1 MENLDLKQVLIRLK
15 KDIER
20 IREVMISVS
29 TGGYQIDELDE
40 EYKSK
45 YNLIDSCF
53 HLLNNKYGI
62 DLIHENPHE
71 SLWQFHAYW
80 KEHLQS
86 YSERRNY
93 VYELYKNNIKD
104 LNKLRIEIGNYGISS
119 NVKEKSYLE
128 IENVPD
134 DFYRQLI
141 NLINECY
148 NKEVYAVVPVLIRKL
163 LESLIVDILK
173 SKYGHANVNMFFDS
187 SNNKYF
193 GFNRLL
199 KTFEDNLND
208 FKVDMPSLDKRILR
222 EISRFREKGNTSVH
236 VLELDINKDK
246 SELDRDKGSIN
257 HIVKLL
263 IRLEKNVTKLR

>member
-1 MENLDLKQVLIRLK
+1 M
-15 KDIER
+15 
-20 IREVMISVS
+20 
-29 TGGYQIDELDE
+29 
-40 EYKSK
+40 
-45 YNLIDSCF
+45 
-53 HLLNNKYGI
+53 
-62 DLIHENPHE
+62 
-71 SLWQFHAYW
+71 
-80 KEHLQS
+80 
-86 YSERRNY
+86 
-93 VYELYKNNIKD
+93 
-104 LNKLRIEIGNYGISS
+104 
-119 NVKEKSYLE
+119 E

-148 NKEVYAVVPVLIRKL
+148 NKEVYAAVVPVLIRKL

-193 GFNRLL
+193 GFNKLL

-246 SELDRDKGSIN
+246 SELDRDKDAIN
-257 HIVKLL
+257 YIVKLL
-263 IRLEKNVTKLR
+263 IRLEKKVTGLR

>member
-1 MENLDLKQVLIRLK
+1 
-15 KDIER
+15 
-20 IREVMISVS
+20 
-29 TGGYQIDELDE
+29 
-40 EYKSK
+40 
-45 YNLIDSCF
+45 
-53 HLLNNKYGI
+53 
-62 DLIHENPHE
+62 
-71 SLWQFHAYW
+71 
-80 KEHLQS
+80 
-86 YSERRNY
+86 
-93 VYELYKNNIKD
+93 
-104 LNKLRIEIGNYGISS
+104 
-119 NVKEKSYLE
+119 LE

-141 NLINECY
+141 NLINDCY

-246 SELDRDKGSIN
+246 SELDRDKDAIN
-257 HIVKLL
+257 YIVKLL
-263 IRLEKNVTKLR
+263 IRLKRR